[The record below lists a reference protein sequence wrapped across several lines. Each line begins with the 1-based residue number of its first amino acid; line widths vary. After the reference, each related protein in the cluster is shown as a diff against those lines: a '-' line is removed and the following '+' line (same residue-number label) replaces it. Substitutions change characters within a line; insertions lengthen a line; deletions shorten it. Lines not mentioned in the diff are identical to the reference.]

1 MTEVH
6 ESTEDT
12 GKRARWGVGEEEE
25 EEGEGVGVKD
35 SWERRKRRGVTTIM
49 GRD

>member
-12 GKRARWGVGEEEE
+12 GKSEIGVEEE